1 MTKEQRDFYME
12 NQGFIIDIK
21 DYYKIIRKEFYY
33 IINEVGGHTLKCEY
47 FYIGMIPFKPN
58 INGILLDNEN
68 IIKFECDDIRAE
80 IGSGLPLF
88 KEIFEFEQQNALYY
102 EENELN
108 IKKCEIYY
116 ESKRNFPFICRHGG
130 QGNPSGHKL
139 IQSKM
144 EAITNNNNSLFVSN
158 WVEFGPFCIFFVSK
172 LNEEVCLKYW
182 ELANTRDQ
190 L

>member
-1 MTKEQRDFYME
+1 ME

-108 IKKCEIYY
+108 IKKCETN
-116 ESKRNFPFICRHGG
+116 EE
-130 QGNPSGHKL
+130 L
-139 IQSKM
+139 ININVDFTE
-144 EAITNNNNSLFVSN
+144 EAIN
-158 WVEFGPFCIFFVSK
+158 EFIPLYIKKFGDA
-172 LNEEVCLKYW
+172 NE
-182 ELANTRDQ
+182 Q
-190 L
+190 